1 MQHTT
6 PDTEQAWLI
15 ALAQGDETALRH
27 IFKAYYR
34 PLLADAWR
42 LVPDRSVCED
52 LVQEVFVELW
62 RKREELS
69 IHSSLRAYLRRAV
82 VNRAI
87 NHLKSDKR
95 FVGEEYLPQGDTET
109 PEAAQEQ
116 ALAQE
121 IQESR
126 IHEAIA
132 QLPEKCRVVFVLSRF
147 EHKSHKEIAEIL
159 DISTKTIENQITK
172 AMKML
177 REFLIK
183 PETLSSIGISAI
195 VLIRRI
201 GDMIGAFVW

>member
-1 MQHTT
+1 MQITT
-6 PDTEQAWLI
+6 PETEQAWLL
-15 ALAQGDETALRH
+15 ALAKGDEAALRH

-42 LVPDRSVCED
+42 LVPDRSICED

-95 FVGEEYLPQGDTET
+95 FVGEEYLPQSDAET
-109 PEAAQEQ
+109 PEAGWEQNNEQE
-116 ALAQE
+116 LN
-121 IQESR
+121 ESR

-147 EHKSHKEIAEIL
+147 EHKSHKEIAEML

-172 AMKML
+172 AMKIL

-183 PETLSSIGISAI
+183 PDTLSSIGISAI
-195 VLIRRI
+195 VLLKGV
-201 GDMIGAFVW
+201 GDMIGALVW

>member
-1 MQHTT
+1 MQHAT

-15 ALAQGDETALRH
+15 ALAQGDESALRH

-95 FVGEEYLPQGDTET
+95 FVGEEYLPQADTET
-109 PEAAQEQ
+109 PEVAQEQ

-201 GDMIGAFVW
+201 GDMIGALVW

>member
-1 MQHTT
+1 MQHAT
-6 PDTEQAWLI
+6 PDTEQAWLL

-62 RKREELS
+62 RKREDLS

-183 PETLSSIGISAI
+183 PENLSSIGISAI

-201 GDMIGAFVW
+201 GDIIGALVW

>member
-1 MQHTT
+1 MQHIT